1 MLHKAEQR
9 SRAHTQHPKGKKI
22 LFKYGALV
30 LTQNEV
36 QKRSSRV
43 NFRIGE
49 NADLG
54 KSTSVFQVIS

>member
-43 NFRIGE
+43 YFRIGE

-54 KSTSVFQVIS
+54 